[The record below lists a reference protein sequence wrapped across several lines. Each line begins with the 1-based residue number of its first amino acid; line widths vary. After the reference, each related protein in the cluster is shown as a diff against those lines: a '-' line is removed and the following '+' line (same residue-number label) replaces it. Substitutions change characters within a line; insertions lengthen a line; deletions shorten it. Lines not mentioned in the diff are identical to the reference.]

1 MRVRLFIKQKVFS
14 WNDRFTVR
22 DENETDRYFVEGEIF
37 SFGHHLH
44 IYDASH
50 NEVAYIQQKFLSFK
64 PRYYIFKNGSQVAEF
79 VKDFTLFKQKYSF
92 GGLPWSIG
100 GEFTRHDY
108 SLSDVTYGSIIMTV
122 SKQWF
127 TWGDSYL
134 LDIAD
139 GADEILCLAA
149 VIAIDCANE
158 DASHN
163 NGSF

>member
-50 NEVAYIQQKFLSFK
+50 NEVAYIQQKLLSFK
-64 PRYYIFKNGSQVAEF
+64 PRYYIFKNGSQVAEL
-79 VKDFTLFKQKYSF
+79 VKEFTLFKQKYSF
-92 GGLPWSIG
+92 GGLPWSID

-108 SLSDVTYGSIIMTV
+108 SLSDVTYGSVIM
-122 SKQWF
+122 K
-127 TWGDSYL
+127 
-134 LDIAD
+134 
-139 GADEILCLAA
+139 
-149 VIAIDCANE
+149 
-158 DASHN
+158 
-163 NGSF
+163 